1 MRRAQVIGCLHCGK
15 TLEMSCRL
23 RFPAPSIR
31 NMVLAVVIAISASPG
46 VVDAQVPG
54 VCIQGEGT
62 AWPMDVVRDS
72 ERFRPERPLLLSA
85 QQIEAILE
93 WERKIQAEEAAQQTA
108 QQQALSQSQAQSGFV
123 RNPQPSSNAI
133 TKRPPTVSKIVNRYA
148 PHSVADTSTPSTVPP
163 RSVISPPTALR
174 TASNARSTPSLRPLN
189 RLQDDNLLLA
199 PASPSDTL
207 LAPRAPTPI
216 SNGGDDDLLGAPNA
230 NPPNTPLHQID
241 PNQNDPLSSMGP
253 EAAREKQRDERR
265 LDPQQSQR
273 AAIDPHLEVYANE
286 KYPSALTCAKCHQK
300 IYDEWRVSGH
310 AYSAISP
317 MFQRF
322 EQAVF
327 ELTRGTSG
335 TFCVRCHAPV
345 ATQTD
350 HPRNAPIFQG
360 PVVFREGITCI
371 ACHRVVE
378 RYGRVNGERRIEPGS
393 VYDPVVGNIGGDGI
407 AAAIADA
414 DNYKVKI
421 DPNDKRP
428 HQSIHQAAIKFEQL
442 SDSSFCAGCHQVL
455 VQPGIALE
463 IVYQQYR
470 SGPACKKG
478 ISCQDCHMGIE
489 PGKPLGYPVG
499 AAAEISGKSVNT
511 NRKHSNHI
519 FWGPS
524 VPLAHPGL
532 FPHNEKSLRW
542 TIEQWLQFDHR
553 AGWGEETFEASVAR
567 NPQAFAFPT
576 AWSSAQERRDARKVI
591 QENQGLVAVKRG
603 SAVRVL
609 ENGSRIDGPFFDNPP
624 HVGQDLKLHYVVS
637 NTSEG
642 HNMPSGSLGAQPQL
656 WLNAALVGP
665 DGQRLWESG
674 HLDSNGD
681 LRDWHSL
688 DVRAGK
694 IPRDTQL
701 VNFQTKFLIT
711 NVKGTEREMYLP
723 VNVDIDPLPF
733 FRPGTVPYTVLN
745 HPPFIRM
752 EAHSIP
758 PLDSRT
764 AHYKIPGE
772 LLRKPGAY
780 RLSMRMRSRVEPP
793 YFMIFCQG
801 TPEMLQNLNESILDV
816 HPYSVEFVVK

>member
-1 MRRAQVIGCLHCGK
+1 
-15 TLEMSCRL
+15 
-23 RFPAPSIR
+23 
-31 NMVLAVVIAISASPG
+31 MVFLVAIAISATPVCG
-46 VVDAQVPG
+46 YAQVPG
-54 VCIQGEGT
+54 VCIQSEGT
-62 AWPMDVVRDS
+62 AWPMEVARDS
-72 ERFRPERPLLLSA
+72 LRFNPERPLLLSA

-93 WERKIQAEEAAQQTA
+93 WEKKIQAEEAVRPPASGPTF
-108 QQQALSQSQAQSGFV
+108 SQPTSHGNVPPSQLPGP
-123 RNPQPSSNAI
+123 NEITKPPQAI
-133 TKRPPTVSKIVNRYA
+133 TQSVNRYA
-148 PHSVADTSTPSTVPP
+148 PHSVASKTAVPALSSGSRGVIGNAVASTVTSSKVPTPSL
-163 RSVISPPTALR
+163 LR
-174 TASNARSTPSLRPLN
+174 TASNTRTNPSARHLN
-189 RLQDDNLLLA
+189 RFQDDDLLLA
-199 PASPSDTL
+199 PSNSSDTT
-207 LAPRAPTPI
+207 LAPRGQLPAGN
-216 SNGGDDDLLGAPNA
+216 SGDDDLSGDLLGAPNG
-230 NPPNTPLHQID
+230 TPL
-241 PNQNDPLSSMGP
+241 NQNDPLSSLGP
-253 EAAREKQRDERR
+253 DAAREKQRDERR
-265 LDPQQSQR
+265 LDPQLAQA
-273 AAIDPHLEVYANE
+273 AAIDPHLEVYAND

-350 HPRNAPIFQG
+350 HPRNAPLFQG

-378 RYGRVNGERRIEPGS
+378 RYGRVNGERRIEPGN

-421 DPNDKRP
+421 DSNDKRP
-428 HQSIHQAAIKFEQL
+428 HQSIHQTAIKFEQL

-478 ISCQDCHMGIE
+478 ISCQDCHMGVE
-489 PGKPLGYPVG
+489 PGKPSGYSVG

-511 NRKHSNHI
+511 HRKHSNHI
-519 FWGPS
+519 FWGPG

-542 TIEQWLQFDHR
+542 TVEQWLQFDHR
-553 AGWGEETFEASVAR
+553 ALWGEEAFEAAVAR
-567 NPQAFAFPT
+567 TPQGIAFPA
-576 AWSSAQERRDARKVI
+576 AWSSAQERRDARKII

-603 SAVRVL
+603 TAVRVL
-609 ENGSRIDGPFFDNPP
+609 ENGSRIDGPFFDNSPQ
-624 HVGQDLKLHYVVS
+624 VGQDLKLHYVVS

-681 LRDWHSL
+681 LRDLHSL

-745 HPPFIRM
+745 HPPFVRM

-772 LLRKPGAY
+772 MLRKPGAY
-780 RLSMRMRSRVEPP
+780 RLSVRMRSRVEPP

-816 HPYSVEFVVK
+816 HPYSIEFVVR

>member
-1 MRRAQVIGCLHCGK
+1 MA
-15 TLEMSCRL
+15 
-23 RFPAPSIR
+23 F
-31 NMVLAVVIAISASPG
+31 AVVIVSFAVPG
-46 VVDAQVPG
+46 DVNAQVPG

-62 AWPMDVVRDS
+62 AWPTDVVRDS
-72 ERFRPERPLLLSA
+72 ERFSPERPLLLSA
-85 QQIEAILE
+85 QQIDAILA
-93 WERKIQAEEAAQQTA
+93 WEKKIQAEEQEQRRVQLSTQQHAPMQSHSQGRIAQVPMA
-108 QQQALSQSQAQSGFV
+108 SSHSD
-123 RNPQPSSNAI
+123 NNYPPKIKQPN
-133 TKRPPTVSKIVNRYA
+133 NRYA
-148 PHSVADTSTPSTVPP
+148 PHSIPDKATSPIGLP
-163 RSVISPPTALR
+163 RSAISPPTALK
-174 TASNARSTPSLRPLN
+174 TASNARSTPSLRTLN
-189 RLQDDNLLLA
+189 RFQDDDLLLA
-199 PASPSDTL
+199 PASPSDAL
-207 LAPRAPTPI
+207 LAPRSQPSI
-216 SNGGDDDLLGAPNA
+216 SSGGDDDLLGAPNA
-230 NPPNTPLHQID
+230 IPSNSALQPTNS
-241 PNQNDPLSSMGP
+241 NQYDPLSSMGP
-253 EAAREKQRDERR
+253 DAEREKQRDERR
-265 LDPQQSQR
+265 FDPQQSQP

-414 DNYKVKI
+414 DNYKIKI

-428 HQSIHQAAIKFEQL
+428 HQSLHQAAIKFEQL

-553 AGWGEETFEASVAR
+553 AGWGDEAFEALVAR
-567 NPQAFAFPT
+567 NPQGTLFPP

-591 QENQGLVAVKRG
+591 QENQGHVAVKRG

-609 ENGSRIDGPFFDNPP
+609 ENGSRIDGPFFDNSPS
-624 HVGQDLKLHYVVS
+624 VGQDLKLHYVVS

-745 HPPFIRM
+745 HPPFVRM

-772 LLRKPGAY
+772 LLCKPGTY
-780 RLSMRMRSRVEPP
+780 RLSVRMRSRVEPP